1 MRLRLEVPKRL
12 DCHNME
18 IQNKVLKTVVSKS
31 NVVSA
36 VRWAVSKRFS
46 SFFDYTSRLN
56 NRCNVNGKSRSVIRC
71 LRFNRLVIV
80 SYQAKRLI
88 KGFSKVS

>member
-1 MRLRLEVPKRL
+1 MRLKSDTVNRKACYEV
-12 DCHNME
+12 E
-18 IQNKVLKTVVSKS
+18 ILNKVLKTVVSKS